1 MNFFMTISASH
12 CPSWMSSMSL
22 CPARMF
28 GFLLMSATAMI
39 ATGPSSGAVN
49 LDPDIGNIPPESDL
63 GRFAKSRYYFYWD
76 FEMLN

>member
-1 MNFFMTISASH
+1 MNFFMTMSASH

-22 CPARMF
+22 CPGRML
-28 GFLLMSATAMI
+28 GLLLMSATAMM

-63 GRFAKSRYYFYWD
+63 GIFGQSYFHFD
-76 FEMLN
+76 